1 MRKINVFDTT
11 LRDGEQSPGVNLNS
25 REKLAIAKQLERLGV
40 DIIEAG
46 FPASSRGDFLA
57 VQEIART
64 IKNCSVT
71 GLARSVKG
79 DIDAAWE
86 ALKDGVSP
94 RIHIFIA
101 TSDIHLKHKLKMTR
115 EEVKEKAVE
124 MVKYAKERF
133 PIVQWS
139 AEDACRT
146 ELPFLAEIVEEVID
160 AGASVINLPDTV
172 GYLTPAEYGNIF
184 KYMKE
189 HVPNISRVKLSAHCH
204 DDLGMAV
211 ANSLSAIENG
221 ADQIECAINGIGERA
236 GNAALEEIAVALHVR
251 NDAHQADSSLN
262 LHELKRTSDLV
273 SKLTGMAVPRNKA
286 IVGDNAFAHE
296 SGIHQDGFLKEKS
309 TYEIISPELVGVTAD
324 ALVLGKHSGR
334 HAFKDRL
341 NALGFQFDSEEI
353 NKFFTMFKELT
364 EKKKEITDD
373 DLISLI
379 LEEKVTDK
387 KIGYEFLS
395 LQVHYGTS
403 QVPTATVSLKNQENE
418 QLMQE
423 AATGAGS
430 VEAVYNTLGRC
441 IDKNIELTDYRIQS
455 NRKGEDA
462 LAQVYVRVTVN
473 GKETSGRGIAQ
484 DVLEASAKA
493 YLNAVNRQLVLDCN
507 LDGLKRRTAV
517 GS

>member
-1 MRKINVFDTT
+1 MRKINFFDTT
-11 LRDGEQSPGVNLNS
+11 LRDGEQSPGVNLNTQ
-25 REKLAIAKQLERLGV
+25 EKLAIAKQLERLGA

-71 GLARSVKG
+71 GLARCVKG

-86 ALKDGVSP
+86 ALKEGAHP
-94 RIHIFIA
+94 RIHVFIA

-115 EEVKEKAVE
+115 EQVIERAVE

-146 ELPFLAEIVEEVID
+146 ELPFLAEIVEKVID

-172 GYLTPAEYGNIF
+172 GYLAPAEYGNIF

-189 HVPNISRVKLSAHCH
+189 NVPNIHKAKLSAHCH

-211 ANSLSAIENG
+211 ANSLAAIENG
-221 ADQIECAINGIGERA
+221 ADQIECAVNGIGERA
-236 GNAALEEIAVALHVR
+236 GNAALEEIAVALHTRKDFYQVETGIT
-251 NDAHQADSSLN
+251 LN
-262 LHELKRTSDLV
+262 EIKRTSDLV

-286 IVGDNAFAHE
+286 VVGDNAFAHE

-334 HAFKDRL
+334 HAFKERL
-341 NALGFQFDSEEI
+341 TALGFQFDSEEI
-353 NKFFTMFKELT
+353 NKFFTLFKELT
-364 EKKKEITDD
+364 EKKKK
-373 DLISLI
+373 SLMRI
-379 LEEKVTDK
+379 L
-387 KIGYEFLS
+387 FL
-395 LQVHYGTS
+395 LF
-403 QVPTATVSLKNQENE
+403 
-418 QLMQE
+418 
-423 AATGAGS
+423 
-430 VEAVYNTLGRC
+430 
-441 IDKNIELTDYRIQS
+441 
-455 NRKGEDA
+455 
-462 LAQVYVRVTVN
+462 
-473 GKETSGRGIAQ
+473 
-484 DVLEASAKA
+484 
-493 YLNAVNRQLVLDCN
+493 
-507 LDGLKRRTAV
+507 
-517 GS
+517 

>member
-1 MRKINVFDTT
+1 
-11 LRDGEQSPGVNLNS
+11 
-25 REKLAIAKQLERLGV
+25 
-40 DIIEAG
+40 
-46 FPASSRGDFLA
+46 
-57 VQEIART
+57 
-64 IKNCSVT
+64 
-71 GLARSVKG
+71 
-79 DIDAAWE
+79 
-86 ALKDGVSP
+86 
-94 RIHIFIA
+94 
-101 TSDIHLKHKLKMTR
+101 
-115 EEVKEKAVE
+115 
-124 MVKYAKERF
+124 
-133 PIVQWS
+133 
-139 AEDACRT
+139 
-146 ELPFLAEIVEEVID
+146 
-160 AGASVINLPDTV
+160 
-172 GYLTPAEYGNIF
+172 
-184 KYMKE
+184 
-189 HVPNISRVKLSAHCH
+189 
-204 DDLGMAV
+204 
-211 ANSLSAIENG
+211 
-221 ADQIECAINGIGERA
+221 
-236 GNAALEEIAVALHVR
+236 
-251 NDAHQADSSLN
+251 
-262 LHELKRTSDLV
+262 
-273 SKLTGMAVPRNKA
+273 MAVPRNKA

-309 TYEIISPELVGVTAD
+309 TYEIISPELVGVTAE

-341 NALGFQFDSEEI
+341 NALGFQFDSDEI

-403 QVPTATVSLKNQENE
+403 QVPTATVSLRNQENE
-418 QLMQE
+418 QLIQE

-441 IDKNIELTDYRIQS
+441 IDKNIELLDYRIQS

-473 GKETSGRGIAQ
+473 GKESSGRGIAH

-507 LDGLKRRTAV
+507 IDGLKRQTAV